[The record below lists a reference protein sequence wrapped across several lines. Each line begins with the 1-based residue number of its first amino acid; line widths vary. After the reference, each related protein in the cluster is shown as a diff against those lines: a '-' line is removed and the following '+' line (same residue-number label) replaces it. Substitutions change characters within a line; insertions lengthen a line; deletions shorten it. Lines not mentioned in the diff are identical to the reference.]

1 MPLLN
6 MKPDETAPHPPAGG
20 KHHRALDPLSPS
32 CQSSQSSQFSP
43 PVPPPAAPAPAAVY
57 FDAVHTLF
65 DLEPDYAGAFA
76 RVARDF
82 GYPVELPQVE
92 AALIPLLDDLDRRKK
107 SDISHACTPE
117 SLEQEWIDFN
127 NALFRAV
134 GIDGDALALSLE
146 VERRFDSGLYAT
158 VYPEAWPALD
168 AVAAMGVATGIISNG
183 TKGMVNCLEVLGLS
197 KRVGRVLVSALVG
210 FEKPATEIFRE
221 AERAVG
227 LPPERCL
234 LIGDNYWAD
243 VAGAKRAGW
252 EAIWLNP
259 KSKPAPGPVPCREIR
274 SLAEA
279 PALVRA
285 WLEGKTI

>member
-1 MPLLN
+1 
-6 MKPDETAPHPPAGG
+6 MKPGT
-20 KHHRALDPLSPS
+20 PS
-32 CQSSQSSQFSP
+32 
-43 PVPPPAAPAPAAVY
+43 PAPTAAVY

-82 GYPVELPQVE
+82 GYTVEIKQVE
-92 AALIPLLDDLDRRKK
+92 EALVPLLEDLDRRKK
-107 SDISHACTPE
+107 SDGSHACTPE
-117 SLEQEWIDFN
+117 SLEVEWIEFN
-127 NALFRAV
+127 NALFRSV
-134 GIDGDALALSLE
+134 GIDGDAPALSVEL
-146 VERRFDSGLYAT
+146 ERRFDSGLYAT
-158 VYPEAWPALD
+158 VYPEAWNALD
-168 AVAAMGVATGIISNG
+168 AIAAMGVATGIISNG
-183 TKGMVNCLEVLGLS
+183 TKGMVNCLRVLGLS
-197 KRVGRVLVSALVG
+197 ERVGRVFVSALVG

-227 LPPERCL
+227 LTAERCL

-259 KSKPAPGPVPCREIR
+259 KSKPAPEPGACREIR

-279 PALVRA
+279 PAIVTA
-285 WLEGKTI
+285 WLDGKTSLTL